1 MSFDTLHAALD
12 SLKKS
17 SSTGYGAVQNMK
29 TSPPNSVRNDDDFAE
44 LGPLLS
50 SRSKS
55 NDRLPQQKHEVLLPP
70 WQIIL
75 ENNFHPMAEFLS
87 NFHLHFSLDKAML
100 GLHHR
105 PASVMGKNQFLLDGN
120 FHNLILVKQE
130 SI

>member
-29 TSPPNSVRNDDDFAE
+29 TSPPNSVRNESNDDDFAE

-70 WQIIL
+70 WQII
-75 ENNFHPMAEFLS
+75 
-87 NFHLHFSLDKAML
+87 
-100 GLHHR
+100 
-105 PASVMGKNQFLLDGN
+105 
-120 FHNLILVKQE
+120 
-130 SI
+130 